1 MRETRL
7 ETYSSDSR
15 RYDELLDR
23 SGVVRAHWRPL
34 VDRLALDGAESVR
47 RGAELARRLIVE
59 NGVTYNVYADP
70 QGRDRPWVLDPLPLL
85 LTAAEWREIE
95 LGVTQRA
102 RLLDGLLADLYGPQR
117 LLADGLV
124 PPELPFGH
132 PNFLW
137 PCHGL
142 LPKGENWLHIYAV
155 DISRSA
161 DGRWWALADRTQ
173 TPSGTGYALENRQIV
188 SRIFPDLVND
198 LGVSPLGGF
207 FVALREH
214 LLQQITD
221 GTPPLAVVLTPG
233 SFNETYFEHAYLA
246 RQLGLPLVE
255 GHDLTVRGDT
265 LFLKTLGGLR
275 RVHAILRR
283 LDDDFC
289 DPVELRGDSA
299 LGVPGLIA
307 AVRARKV
314 MIANALGSGVLES
327 AAWMGFMPAVA
338 ERLLG
343 EKLRLPS
350 VATWWCGE
358 PPALEHVIRH
368 IDSLII
374 KPTYP
379 NQRFTAVFGRD
390 LGAAARAQLVERLRA
405 RPYAYVAQER
415 LAFSQAPVWRNTG
428 GAGLAARA
436 LAIRV
441 YAVATPAG
449 YRVMPGGLARIAGDG
464 AVDIVSMQRGGGS
477 KDVWVLS
484 PDLRSVDETQ
494 GSLALVA
501 PTPAGQARTQMRHD
515 DLPSRLAEN
524 LYWLGRYSERCD
536 SKARLLRAS
545 LSVRSNA
552 PVWTAALAS
561 CRHFGVMPWP
571 GEAAPAGAK
580 GADAKTDEGIS
591 ADAQIADTKGA
602 EAKSAEAKSAEA
614 KSADA
619 KSADAQSAEPVLPA
633 FSESNPVGIAADLQR
648 LVWCAAQARSRLSAE
663 NWRAVGVLHREFQ
676 EAAASGIDPRE
687 VLDRLLLG
695 LAALAGFALDDMTQD
710 DGWRLLMLGRR
721 LERLHFLAELLA
733 QRLAD
738 GAEPSQGELE
748 WLLEIGD
755 STITYRTR
763 YLASPQLAATIDLLV
778 YDASNPRALA
788 FQWQAIEES
797 LLRIATSLGGTPD
810 DTLKESVALVQEL
823 QLSALDGDGT
833 HASRARESLGA
844 QLNALA
850 AAAGVLSDRVSL
862 KHFSLIE
869 APLRMVAA

>member
-1 MRETRL
+1 MREARL
-7 ETYSSDSR
+7 ETYTSDSR
-15 RYDELLDR
+15 RYDELLDH
-23 SGVVRAHWRPL
+23 SGMVRAHWRPL
-34 VDRLALDGAESVR
+34 IDRLALDGAESVR

-142 LPKGENWLHIYAV
+142 VAPGENWLHVYAV

-198 LGVSPLGGF
+198 LGVRSLGGF

-214 LLQQITD
+214 LLQQVTD
-221 GTPPLAVVLTPG
+221 GEAPLAVVLTPG

-255 GHDLTVRGDT
+255 GNDLTVRGDT

-338 ERLLG
+338 ERMLG

-358 PPALEHVIRH
+358 PLALEHVIRN
-368 IDSLII
+368 LEGLVI

-379 NQRFTAVFGRD
+379 NQRFTPVFGRD
-390 LGAAARAQLVERLRA
+390 LGAAARARLIERLRA
-405 RPYAYVAQER
+405 RPHAYVAQER
-415 LAFSQAPVWRNTG
+415 LAFSQAPVWRNTAG
-428 GAGLAARA
+428 TGLAARA
-436 LAIRV
+436 LGIRV
-441 YAVATPAG
+441 YAIATATG

-477 KDVWVLS
+477 KDVWVLT
-484 PDLRSVDETQ
+484 PDVRSVDETQ

-501 PTPAGQARTQMRHD
+501 PAPAAQARTLVRHD
-515 DLPSRLAEN
+515 ELPSRLAEN

-545 LSVRSNA
+545 LGVRSNA
-552 PVWTAALAS
+552 GVWTAALAS
-561 CRHFGVMPWP
+561 CRYFGVMPTP
-571 GEAAPAGAK
+571 GEAAQTQTQSAAPAKAGE
-580 GADAKTDEGIS
+580 DATPKT
-591 ADAQIADTKGA
+591 
-602 EAKSAEAKSAEA
+602 
-614 KSADA
+614 
-619 KSADAQSAEPVLPA
+619 AEPVIPA
-633 FSESNPVGIAADLQR
+633 FSETNPAGIAADLQR

-721 LERLHFLAELLA
+721 LERLQFLAEVLA
-733 QRLAD
+733 QRLVG
-738 GAEPSQGELE
+738 GATFSQSELE

-763 YLASPQLAATIDLLV
+763 YLASPQLAATVDLLV

-788 FQWQAIEES
+788 FQWQEIELS
-797 LLRIATSLGGTPD
+797 LLRIAVSLGGTPD
-810 DTLKESVALVQEL
+810 DTLNESVALVQEL
-823 QLSALDGDGT
+823 QLAALDGDSPR
-833 HASRARESLGA
+833 AVRARESLGR

-850 AAAGVLSDRVSL
+850 AAGGRLSDRISL